1 VRSAYYAAGSLLTT
15 LLAWEAVVRL
25 GNVSDQVVPPVSDVI
40 RVMVDD
46 AGILI
51 EATLETLQGIALGY
65 GAAVVVSLALATAI
79 VAWRPFENTVYPILV
94 ATQAIPKIAIAPLLA
109 VWFGFGMSSKVVLV
123 FLICFF
129 PIVVDTVIG
138 LKSLKADTVYLAR
151 SMGASRYKIFLR
163 LRFVNALPDIF
174 GGVKVA
180 AVFAVSAAV
189 IAEYITLAGGMGS
202 LLVRANAELDT
213 ERAFAIVG
221 YLTIVGIV
229 IFYAIE
235 LLEARLVSWHVS
247 RRSAAA

>member
-1 VRSAYYAAGSLLTT
+1 MRSGYYAGASILAT

-25 GNVSDQVVPPVSDVI
+25 GNVSQSVVPPVSDVF
-40 RVMVDD
+40 RVMFVDAD
-46 AGILI
+46 VLST
-51 EATLETLQGIALGY
+51 ATIETLQGIALGY
-65 GAAVVVSLALATAI
+65 GAAVVVSLLLATAI
-79 VAWRPFENTVYPILV
+79 VAWRPFENAVYPILV
-94 ATQAIPKIAIAPLLA
+94 ATQAIPKIAIAPLLV
-109 VWFGFGMSSKVVLV
+109 VWFGFGMFAKVVLV

-138 LKSLKADTVYLAR
+138 LKSLNEQTVYLAR
-151 SMGASRYKIFLR
+151 SMGAPRYKIFFR

-174 GGVKVA
+174 GGLKVA

-189 IAEYITLAGGMGS
+189 IAEYITLAGGTGS

-247 RRSAAA
+247 RRSPVQ